1 MKSFFHALH
10 VALILSLL
18 SVNPAAHADPR
29 PSIPTKSFKGGFSS
43 QRASAPPRAPAS
55 GSASRGGF
63 GSFSSAPA
71 RAPQKSDSALSQQL
85 DRDAS
90 EANALRTLD
99 ARRAAQQEAT
109 RDTRPVPGY
118 ENRQYGQPSQ
128 PMPMPA
134 PQQAP
139 QSGNGMAGVVTGL
152 VLGQI
157 ANGAHA
163 RNHNGYPAQVNQGT
177 STASLGQAPT
187 RSFFGG
193 VIRLFMWLVVLS
205 AIGWLIYFLVQRNRR
220 KAAENK
226 PHYTFEGQ

>member
-1 MKSFFHALH
+1 MKSFFHALL
-10 VALILSLL
+10 VLSLL
-18 SVNPAAHADPR
+18 SFNPAAHADPR

-43 QRASAPPRAPAS
+43 QRSAAPPRAPAS

-63 GSFSSAPA
+63 GSFNSAPA

-85 DRDAS
+85 DKNAAES
-90 EANALRTLD
+90 NALRTLD
-99 ARRAAQQEAT
+99 ARRAAQQDAA

-118 ENRQYGQPSQ
+118 ENRQYGNQPSQ
-128 PMPMPA
+128 PMQVPQQA

-163 RNHNGYPAQVNQGT
+163 RNNNGYPAQVNQGT
-177 STASLGQAPT
+177 SSASVGQAPT

-193 VIRLFMWLVVLS
+193 VMRLFMWLVVLS
-205 AIGWLIYFLVQRNRR
+205 AIGWLIYFLLQRNRR